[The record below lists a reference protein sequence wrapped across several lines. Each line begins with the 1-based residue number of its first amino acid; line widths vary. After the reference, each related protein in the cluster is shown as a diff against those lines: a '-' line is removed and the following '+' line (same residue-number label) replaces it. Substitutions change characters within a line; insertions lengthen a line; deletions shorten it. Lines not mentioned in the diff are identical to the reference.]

1 MTDDDFSDTDVPKD
15 FSIISW
21 FMSIPLCDDVWLGMQ
36 AQHIAAVEIGI
47 IRPLELH
54 TARKIFNEE
63 GYADVMMALNGVSQ
77 MWLFALYEFLR
88 TWRQRAMQLLQLAD
102 QYAKTKPAK
111 QKAFLSKTLTD
122 AKGKEKH
129 ILSGVS
135 FYSHHISKIADADFV
150 ASIKAYYDKTDGWF
164 GFIEELRMNLAKHEV
179 PKKRGMVAEM
189 PGYARMG
196 LVTGT
201 LYWQFIDAQGGLQ
214 KLDRREAA
222 NFFLDIQVPDY
233 DDDRDE
239 LLE

>member
-1 MTDDDFSDTDVPKD
+1 MTDEDFSDTDVPKD

-111 QKAFLSKTLTD
+111 QKAFLSKTLAD

-129 ILSGVS
+129 IFSGGS
-135 FYSHHISKIADADFV
+135 FYSHHISRIADTDFA

-179 PKKRGMVAEM
+179 PKKRGMVTEM

-196 LVTGT
+196 LVKGS